1 MNFRRIEI
9 EPVSGNLGA
18 IIKDV
23 DLGQLDEETFEEIHQ
38 AWLKYCVIFFREQ
51 KLTPPQQI
59 DFAKRL
65 GEIHFHPYM
74 RGLDEHPEILEIVK
88 EPGDDYTFGAVW
100 HTDQMFNPEPAKA
113 TMLYAHEVPKSGG
126 DTQFSNQYLAYE
138 TLSEPMKEILKT
150 IQTYNVGDGL
160 SLIHI

>member
-23 DLGQLDEETFEEIHQ
+23 DLGHLDEETFEEIHQ

-51 KLTPPQQI
+51 RLTPPQQI

-74 RGLDEHPEILEIVK
+74 RGLDEHPEILEIVGK
-88 EPGDDYTFGAVW
+88 LSKIDPNLALDMSIFPGANFLES
-100 HTDQMFNPEPAKA
+100 F
-113 TMLYAHEVPKSGG
+113 
-126 DTQFSNQYLAYE
+126 F
-138 TLSEPMKEILKT
+138 
-150 IQTYNVGDGL
+150 
-160 SLIHI
+160 